1 MGSIQA
7 DVHGSVAGVSGL
19 DQDEIPIPRN
29 SLTHHRVGSTD
40 HLMEEDGKV
49 TLGRDVDEEEGLEHE
64 RLLDPETFEEFE
76 LQERSDSIDG
86 PLFKARDG
94 QEDSPYPE
102 VRAAVRNFDEDVPC
116 NTVRAW
122 AIGLS
127 LVILGA
133 SINTFLSLRQPTIS
147 IGPLIA
153 QIVAWPMGHGW
164 AAVMPDRHFNTFGY
178 RLSLNPGPFNIKEHS
193 VICVMANV
201 SFNVAYSTDIIL
213 AQMVYYKQ
221 NFGLVFQLLLTICTQ
236 SLGYG
241 IAGILR
247 KYLVY
252 PASMIWPTNLV
263 SASLMS
269 AMYET
274 KDIPDPSILGGRM
287 SRYRWFTLVSV
298 ASFLYYFIPGFFAKF
313 LSVFSFF
320 TWMAPENVVVN
331 QLFGGY
337 SGLSLIP
344 ITFDWTQISGFI
356 GSPLIPPW
364 VAIAN
369 TLICVVVFYVISSPL
384 LHYAG
389 L

>member
-1 MGSIQA
+1 MGLNQDDI
-7 DVHGSVAGVSGL
+7 HGSVAGVSGL
-19 DQDEIPIPRN
+19 DQDEILIPRN
-29 SLTHHRVGSTD
+29 SLTHHRLESTD
-40 HLMEEDGKV
+40 KLSQDHDNFKPK
-49 TLGRDVDEEEGLEHE
+49 DNFDEEEGLEHE
-64 RLLDPETFEEFE
+64 RLLDPESFEEFE

-86 PLFKARDG
+86 AVFKARGG

-102 VRAAVRNFDEDVPC
+102 VRSAVRNYDEDLPC

-122 AIGLS
+122 VIGLS

-133 SINTFLSLRQPTIS
+133 SINTLLSLRQPTIS

-164 AAVMPDRHFNTFGY
+164 AAVMPDRQFNTFGL
-178 RLSLNPGPFNIKEHS
+178 RWSLNPGPFNIKEHS

-221 NFGLVFQLLLTICTQ
+221 NFGLVFQILLTVCTQ

-241 IAGILR
+241 IAGFLR

-274 KDIPDPSILGGRM
+274 KDIPDPTILGGSM
-287 SRYRWFTLVSV
+287 SRYRWFTLVSIV
-298 ASFLYYFIPGFFAKF
+298 SFFYYFIPGFLAKF

-320 TWMAPENVVVN
+320 TWMAPENVVIN

-337 SGLSLIP
+337 SGISLIP

-364 VAIAN
+364 
-369 TLICVVVFYVISSPL
+369 
-384 LHYAG
+384 
-389 L
+389 